1 MGGAPSLYPFRCL
14 GGSVLKRYNFWK
26 SHTEKEKPQESN
38 DVKEKKS
45 LFDLLIHDL
54 TGPLSVVSTSTAN
67 LLHRK
72 ERYGPLTDQQQR
84 VMERIMRNVRKA
96 QTLLQEMVEIS
107 RSEEGLFQKESFPI
121 ESTLKES
128 ILDVLEISAP
138 QAVETLSGV
147 KNEDEYRRLLE
158 ANGIFIAIT
167 GNYCESPFCHDQK
180 KIQQILRNLVS
191 NALKYRRSRIDVCI
205 SGDVDLCVSVEDD
218 GAGIPPEYQEAIFQR
233 FVRLQD
239 KRYAHVP
246 GLGLG
251 LTGVKALVEAMRGEI
266 TLANREGL
274 GARFMVR
281 IPPLYSEKEGKVNA
295 ESILNGKR
303 ILAVDDEPDVL
314 TILEDEILEICPDC
328 KFDKATTFE
337 AADRMLRTQMYD
349 LAILDIM
356 GVQGFDLLKLA
367 VSRNL
372 RVAMLTAHALSPEAL
387 KRSFELKARTY
398 LPKEKIGEI
407 VPFLEDVLKYEYLS
421 GWKHHFEKLK
431 AFFDSKFESDWEKKT
446 GLNWQEWGKAQKGIP
461 GKGG

>member
-1 MGGAPSLYPFRCL
+1 
-14 GGSVLKRYNFWK
+14 
-26 SHTEKEKPQESN
+26 
-38 DVKEKKS
+38 
-45 LFDLLIHDL
+45 
-54 TGPLSVVSTSTAN
+54 
-67 LLHRK
+67 
-72 ERYGPLTDQQQR
+72 
-84 VMERIMRNVRKA
+84 
-96 QTLLQEMVEIS
+96 
-107 RSEEGLFQKESFPI
+107 
-121 ESTLKES
+121 
-128 ILDVLEISAP
+128 
-138 QAVETLSGV
+138 
-147 KNEDEYRRLLE
+147 
-158 ANGIFIAIT
+158 
-167 GNYCESPFCHDQK
+167 
-180 KIQQILRNLVS
+180 
-191 NALKYRRSRIDVCI
+191 
-205 SGDVDLCVSVEDD
+205 
-218 GAGIPPEYQEAIFQR
+218 
-233 FVRLQD
+233 
-239 KRYAHVP
+239 
-246 GLGLG
+246 
-251 LTGVKALVEAMRGEI
+251 
-266 TLANREGL
+266 
-274 GARFMVR
+274 MVR

-349 LAILDIM
+349 LVILDIM

-407 VPFLEDVLKYEYLS
+407 VPFLEDVLKYEYLP